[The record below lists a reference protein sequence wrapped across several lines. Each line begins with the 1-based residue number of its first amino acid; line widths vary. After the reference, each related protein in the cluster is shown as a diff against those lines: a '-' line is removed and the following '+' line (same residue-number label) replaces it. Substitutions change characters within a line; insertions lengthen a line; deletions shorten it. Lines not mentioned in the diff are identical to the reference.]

1 MKKIL
6 IICTSNKT
14 RSPMAMEIA
23 NMTAQKLDA
32 PYLFRSAG
40 LAAVGSA
47 ADENVCTVLK
57 EKGIDT
63 SHIPIH
69 ISQYNIEEFD
79 SVHVMSERQKITL
92 CSYFKNKLT
101 DEKIVVLGIEDPY
114 YKGIEAYRSAR
125 DRLEEYYTD
134 YIKENK

>member
-1 MKKIL
+1 M
-6 IICTSNKT
+6 
-14 RSPMAMEIA
+14 
-23 NMTAQKLDA
+23 
-32 PYLFRSAG
+32 
-40 LAAVGSA
+40 GSA
-47 ADENVCTVLK
+47 VDENVCTVLK

-63 SHIPIH
+63 SHIPTH

-125 DRLEEYYTD
+125 DRFEEYYTD

>member
-1 MKKIL
+1 MKNIL

-23 NMTAQKLDA
+23 NMTARRLNA
-32 PYLFRSAG
+32 PYMFKSAG

-47 ADENVCTVLK
+47 IDENVRTVLK
-57 EKGIDT
+57 EKGIET
-63 SHIPIH
+63 SHVPTH
-69 ISQYNIEEFD
+69 ISEYGIDDFD

-92 CSYFKNKLT
+92 CSYFKNKSISN
-101 DEKIVVLGIEDPY
+101 KIIVLGIEDPY
-114 YKGIEAYRSAR
+114 YKGVEAYREVR
-125 DRLEEYYTD
+125 DKFEEYYMD

>member
-1 MKKIL
+1 MKKVL

-23 NMTAQKLDA
+23 NMTAQRLDA
-32 PYLFRSAG
+32 PYLF
-40 LAAVGSA
+40 GSA
-47 ADENVCTVLK
+47 VDENVCTVLK

-63 SHIPIH
+63 SHIPAH

-125 DRLEEYYTD
+125 DRFEEYYTD